1 MLSYNAGMD
10 PAGLRALYDHHA
22 WAMERLLARAREV
35 SPEDAAEIARPDAL
49 SLRDTLAHI
58 VSAERNWLGRFQ
70 RREAYV
76 RFRPDSV
83 ADVAAGWTALQA
95 EFRAFLAGLEAADL
109 GRPIVRDTHDRDRG
123 TLDAGITHVILHGA
137 QHCAE
142 AAELLT
148 RLGYSPGQLDYM
160 EFLDLRELDLPFYR
174 PG

>member
-1 MLSYNAGMD
+1 MD
-10 PAGLRALYDHHA
+10 AAGLRELYDHHT

-35 SPEDAAEIARPDAL
+35 SPDAAAEVTRPDAL

-58 VSAERNWLGRFQ
+58 VSAEGNWLTRFQ
-70 RREAYV
+70 RRERYGS
-76 RFRPDSV
+76 FRPDTV
-83 ADVAAGWTALQA
+83 AGVAKGWMALQA
-95 EFRAFLAGLEAADL
+95 EFRAFLAGLEDADL

-123 TLDAGITHVILHGA
+123 TLGAGITHVIMHGA
-137 QHCAE
+137 QHTAE

-174 PG
+174 SS